1 MRDIKFRAWN
11 TQEQRML
18 LGYPNP
24 ENQHFYEIVGSTYPG
39 MGTDFRVLEIMQ
51 YTGLTDRNS
60 DWYEGDIIA
69 RGERRAVIAF
79 VQGEFVA
86 TGPEGMG
93 RLWQYVHAGFEV
105 IGNIYANPDLIP
117 GGPESRAGPR

>member
-1 MRDIKFRAWN
+1 
-11 TQEQRML
+11 ML
-18 LGYPNP
+18 IGYPNP
-24 ENQHFYEIVGSTYPG
+24 ENQHFYEIEGSTYPG

-69 RGERRAVIAF
+69 HGERRAVIEF

-86 TGPEGMG
+86 TGPEEMG
-93 RLWQYVHAGFEV
+93 RLAPYVHAGFEV
-105 IGNIYANPDLIP
+105 IGNIYANPELIP
-117 GGPESRAGPR
+117 GGPESRACPR

>member
-11 TQEQRML
+11 THAKRML
-18 LGYPNP
+18 IGYPNP
-24 ENQHFYEIVGSTYPG
+24 ENKHFYEIVGSTYPG

-51 YTGLTDRNS
+51 YTGLTDRNR

-69 RGERRAVIAF
+69 RGDRRAVIAF

-86 TGPEGMG
+86 QGSEGMG
-93 RLWQYVHAGFEV
+93 RLWQYLEAGFEV
-105 IGNIYANPDLIP
+105 IGNIYAHPELIP
-117 GGPESRAGPR
+117 G